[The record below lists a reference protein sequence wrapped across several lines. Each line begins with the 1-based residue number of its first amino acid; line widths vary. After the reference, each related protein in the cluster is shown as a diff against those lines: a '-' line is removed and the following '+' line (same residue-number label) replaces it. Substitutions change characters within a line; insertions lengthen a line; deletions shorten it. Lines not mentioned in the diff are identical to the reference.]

1 MEDLEKLDK
10 EEEKILKMIEDW
22 MDNDIKAMISG
33 GCNVSCATLLG
44 IFMEVLGGI
53 AGGRLMEDNKERA
66 RFQDFLTL
74 RWFSRKYSILDNKLY
89 RKSKSEGR
97 KKEGL
102 YEIFRCNLVH
112 TIFFGGLNIE
122 NEPKKPTSRCCPD
135 DIPGIREANDGSG
148 RLIIHVND
156 LASDI
161 KNARDHLF
169 KEIREKDNVYRKN
182 FRKVLTNI

>member
-1 MEDLEKLDK
+1 MEDLERLGK
-10 EEEKILKMIEDW
+10 EEENILKGIEDW
-22 MDNDIKAMISG
+22 MNHDIEAMISG

-53 AGGRLMEDNKERA
+53 TGGLLMEENKERT

-74 RWFSRKYSILDNKLY
+74 RWVPREYSILDNKLY
-89 RKSKSEGR
+89 RKSKNEGR

-112 TIFFGGLNIE
+112 TFFFGGLDIE
-122 NEPKKPTSRCCPD
+122 NEPKKPISRCCPE
-135 DIPGIREANDGSG
+135 DIPGIQEANDGSG
-148 RLIIHVND
+148 RLIIHIND
-156 LASDI
+156 LAYDI
-161 KNARDHLF
+161 KKARDHLF